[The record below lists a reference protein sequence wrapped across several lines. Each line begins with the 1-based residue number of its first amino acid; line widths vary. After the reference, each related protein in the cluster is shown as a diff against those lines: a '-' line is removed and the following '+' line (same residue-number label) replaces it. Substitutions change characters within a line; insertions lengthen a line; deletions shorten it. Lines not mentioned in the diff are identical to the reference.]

1 MYLIERLLGVMLYA
15 VTLLCVMYYICHT
28 KKIGKTLIYYKR
40 GSDKMNMKRY
50 EFDAVIKKV
59 PNIDGAYVDFPYDV
73 KKEFNKGRVKVIATF
88 DGIEYLGSLVKMKTP
103 NHIIGLRKDIRKII
117 NKQPGDIVHV
127 TIQER
132 E

>member
-1 MYLIERLLGVMLYA
+1 
-15 VTLLCVMYYICHT
+15 
-28 KKIGKTLIYYKR
+28 
-40 GSDKMNMKRY
+40 MNMKRY

-73 KKEFNKGRVKVIATF
+73 KKV
-88 DGIEYLGSLVKMKTP
+88 
-103 NHIIGLRKDIRKII
+103 I